1 MAESGMGALPPKTV
15 VQAFK
20 EVVARHPEG
29 KALHQKVDG
38 EWCVVVVG
46 SYVIT

>member
-1 MAESGMGALPPKTV
+1 MGALAPKTV

-38 EWCVVVVG
+38 EWCVLFGVVG
-46 SYVIT
+46 LYFRMIT